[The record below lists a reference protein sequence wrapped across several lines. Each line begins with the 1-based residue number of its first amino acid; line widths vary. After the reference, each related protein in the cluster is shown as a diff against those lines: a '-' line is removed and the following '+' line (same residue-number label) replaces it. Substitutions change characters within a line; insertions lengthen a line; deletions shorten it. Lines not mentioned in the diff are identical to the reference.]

1 MIIRK
6 PSFPLAVYGK
16 DRSTNLTTMRKVL
29 QYILPVTL
37 TLFMYVSLERT
48 VVTDGG
54 YDRLFGLPLP
64 YISNNAGCTGCFE
77 VYVLPMR
84 VNLLFFFA
92 VVFGAVRLVERKR
105 IKLRTRTW
113 AVAVGVTICLFWIW
127 CFVLMT
133 RDSSFMLTN
142 HTAYSTT
149 STKFFVEQW

>member
-1 MIIRK
+1 
-6 PSFPLAVYGK
+6 
-16 DRSTNLTTMRKVL
+16 MRKVL

-77 VYVLPMR
+77 VYVLPMI

-105 IKLRTRTW
+105 IKLRVRTW

>member
-77 VYVLPMR
+77 VYVLPMI

-92 VVFGAVRLVERKR
+92 VVVGAVRLVERKR
-105 IKLRTRTW
+105 IKLRVRTW